1 MTQDDRRLT
10 NEAGQRLMSAEMDIE
25 VSTESVTEH
34 THYCCTPC
42 TLCAVVTLHNNT
54 VQYSVQTL
62 ALLHRHLGIFTIFR
76 HFGIIATGDW
86 KKKTDK
92 YKQAKNARWTN
103 CII

>member
-42 TLCAVVTLHNNT
+42 TLCTVVTLHNNT
-54 VQYSVQTL
+54 VQCTDTHTFAQTFG
-62 ALLHRHLGIFTIFR
+62 HIYTIFR
-76 HFGIIATGDW
+76 HSGIIATGDW
-86 KKKTDK
+86 NNKTLISK
-92 YKQAKNARWTN
+92 AKNA
-103 CII
+103 

>member
-42 TLCAVVTLHNNT
+42 TLCTVVTLHNNT
-54 VQYSVQTL
+54 VQCTDTHTFAQT
-62 ALLHRHLGIFTIFR
+62 
-76 HFGIIATGDW
+76 FGHIYYFQAFF
-86 KKKTDK
+86 DK
-92 YKQAKNARWTN
+92 
-103 CII
+103 